1 MEMTPMVVNWE
12 RPASIQISEDSLRV
26 NGGGNNTNTY

>member
-1 MEMTPMVVNWE
+1 MEMTPMAVNWE
-12 RPASIQISEDSLRV
+12 RPASIQISEDSQV